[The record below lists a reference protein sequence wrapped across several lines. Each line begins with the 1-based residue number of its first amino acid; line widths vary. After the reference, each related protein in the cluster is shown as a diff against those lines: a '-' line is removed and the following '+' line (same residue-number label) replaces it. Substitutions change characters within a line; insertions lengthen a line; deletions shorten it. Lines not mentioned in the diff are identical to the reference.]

1 MIRVALDAMGGDRAP
16 AEIVR
21 GAVAAVERLD
31 VEVWLVG
38 AEETVKRELAGTGY
52 RGGRIQVVHAPEVVP
67 MGAHGAE
74 AVQKDRHRRA
84 TSILVATDLVRRG
97 EAGAVVSAGSTGAQ
111 LAAAQLSLRRM
122 RGVHRAAIASPMPTL
137 EGISVLID
145 AGASP
150 DDEPRDLLTNAIMG
164 SIYAAEVLGIANPRI
179 GLLSN
184 GSEET
189 KGNALVV
196 EAHRLLKQ
204 SGLNF
209 VGNIEGRELLS
220 GAVDVTVCDGFT
232 GNVVLKTAEGVGLGV
247 FEMMKRELVGTRAAV
262 GGLLLKPY
270 LRKVKA
276 RMDYSEY
283 GGAPLLGVRG
293 ISIIAHGSSDA
304 RAVYNAVR
312 VAAEAVGKNI
322 TGRIEASLASHGL
335 VPAETPGEAAG
346 EEAKE

>member
-16 AEIVR
+16 GEIVR
-21 GAVAAVERLD
+21 GAVEAASKLD

-38 AEETVKRELAGTGY
+38 PEETVQRELAATGY
-52 RGGRIQVVHAPEVVP
+52 RGHGIQVVHAPEVVP
-67 MGAHGAE
+67 MDAHGAE
-74 AVQKDRHRRA
+74 AVQQDRHRRV

-137 EGISVLID
+137 NGISVLID

-150 DDEPRDLLTNAIMG
+150 EGEPRDLLTNAIMG
-164 SIYAAEVLGIANPRI
+164 SIYAEEVLGIANPRI

-184 GSEET
+184 GTEET
-189 KGNALVV
+189 KGNAVVV
-196 EAHRLLKQ
+196 EAHQLLKA

-209 VGNIEGRELLS
+209 VGNIEGRDVLA
-220 GAVDVTVCDGFT
+220 GTVDVTVCDGFT
-232 GNVVLKTAEGVGLGV
+232 GNVVLKVAEGVGTGV
-247 FEMMKRELVGTRAAV
+247 FEMMKRELVGVRAAV

-312 VAAEAVGKNI
+312 VAAEAAEKNL
-322 TGRIEASLASHGL
+322 TGLIEGALARHGL
-335 VPAETPGEAAG
+335 APAEAAG
-346 EEAKE
+346 GDAREEAKE